1 LLLLYQNTDNILQE
15 LPLFAPPQQP
25 SASISSMSPQRRP
38 NINSP
43 ISNQFNFGH
52 GALPSP
58 QSYGQP
64 DYITSMQGNMGG
76 HAQHY
81 VRGRTYSVHGPSRLS
96 GGSVTGFLPTPD
108 PTIGSVISDEDVAL
122 QLMRLGNHSQ
132 GRTSTSTLDDSLSGM
147 ADVPSDGE
155 TEIEVPPDSRRKPLP
170 NGKSRPKLQAID
182 AIQHDSSSTEDEG
195 DYDDNNDGSFKGH
208 SDELG
213 PNAFATNGERARSK
227 SKSVKPR
234 SNSTSV
240 NPRVPSLT
248 KMKSTKT
255 STSSTKIPP
264 SPYGAP
270 VRKMSSASTVN
281 TIQLNP
287 DEEDLSAK
295 PRCQRCRKS
304 KKGCDRQRP
313 CQRCKDAGI
322 GIDGCVSED
331 EGNGRK
337 GRYGR
342 HMGVPLKTDGT
353 AIASIEGDTSISVY
367 SPDSDASKKR
377 KR

>member
-1 LLLLYQNTDNILQE
+1 
-15 LPLFAPPQQP
+15 
-25 SASISSMSPQRRP
+25 M
-38 NINSP
+38 
-43 ISNQFNFGH
+43 
-52 GALPSP
+52 
-58 QSYGQP
+58 
-64 DYITSMQGNMGG
+64 
-76 HAQHY
+76 
-81 VRGRTYSVHGPSRLS
+81 S
-96 GGSVTGFLPTPD
+96 GGSVNGFLPTPD

-132 GRTSTSTLDDSLSGM
+132 GRTSTSTLDDSISRM
-147 ADVPSDGE
+147 ADAPSDGE
-155 TEIEVPPDSRRKPLP
+155 TDVEVPPDPRRKPLP

-182 AIQHDSSSTEDEG
+182 AILHDSSGTEDEE
-195 DYDDNNDGSFKGH
+195 DYDDNNDGSFEGH

-234 SNSTSV
+234 SSSNSIKGQAR
-240 NPRVPSLT
+240 PRVPSISKAKAT
-248 KMKSTKT
+248 KSST
-255 STSSTKIPP
+255 STAKIPP

-281 TIQLNP
+281 TVQLNP

-322 GIDGCVSED
+322 GIDGCISED

-342 HMGVPLKTDGT
+342 HMGVPLKTDSAAVASVET
-353 AIASIEGDTSISVY
+353 AASVSAY